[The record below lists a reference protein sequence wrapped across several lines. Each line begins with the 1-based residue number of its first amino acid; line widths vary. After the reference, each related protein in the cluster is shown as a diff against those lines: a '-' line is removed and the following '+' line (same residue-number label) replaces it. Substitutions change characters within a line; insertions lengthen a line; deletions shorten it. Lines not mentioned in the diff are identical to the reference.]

1 MNPYAYG
8 RGLRTVAGIA
18 AAVLI
23 CLLNAC
29 STTPPRATPQTRPPA
44 PPLDINAIPDAIPKP
59 EPYAKRGNP
68 SVYEVFGN
76 RYYTLRA
83 SKNFVERGLASWYGP
98 NFHGKT
104 TSNGEIYDM
113 YAMTA
118 AHKTLPLPTY
128 VRVTNLNN
136 QRSVVV
142 RVNDRGPFVEDRI
155 IDLSYTAAAKLDIL
169 GPGTAPVEV
178 RAIDPQA
185 QQTAPVRVAIPNTAT
200 PSSERLTYVQ
210 VGAFRNRSTAEQTQT
225 RLKSVAD
232 SVHIHSNADQTNSD
246 WYRVRVGPLI
256 TPDDA
261 DRIVAT
267 LIELGFNPLLVVE

>member
-1 MNPYAYG
+1 MSPSAFD
-8 RGLRTVAGIA
+8 RGLRTASGLAVAA
-18 AAVLI
+18 LI
-23 CLLNAC
+23 CLMNAC
-29 STTPPRATPQTRPPA
+29 SNTPPRATPQARPPA
-44 PPLDINAIPDAIPKP
+44 PPLDISAIPDAIPKP

-68 SVYEVFGN
+68 PVYEVFGK

-83 SKNFVERGLASWYGP
+83 SSNFVERGLASWYGP

-142 RVNDRGPFVEDRI
+142 RVNDRGPFVDDRI

-178 RAIDPQA
+178 RALSPQA
-185 QQTAPVRVAIPNTAT
+185 QHTAPVRVAISNKAT
-200 PSSERLTYVQ
+200 PGTERMTYVQ

-232 SVHIHSNADQTNSD
+232 SVHIHANADHTNSD
-246 WYRVRVGPLI
+246 WYRVRVGPLV
-256 TPDDA
+256 TSDDA

-267 LIELGFNPLLVVE
+267 LIELGFKPLLVVE